1 MLPGP
6 HSGDSGRGEVLFEEP
21 PLPGPLSGD
30 LGRRGVLLRVRGK
43 PQLSRPM
50 S

>member
-1 MLPGP
+1 MLPSP
-6 HSGDSGRGEVLFEEP
+6 HSGDLGRTEVLFEEP
-21 PLPGPLSGD
+21 LLSGPHSGD
-30 LGRRGVLLRVRGK
+30 LGRRGVLLRVREK